1 MANTPIWGTEA
12 PTVATPVLSADV
24 SADVC
29 VVGLGGTGL
38 ACIAELSM
46 LGASVVGIDA
56 IGIAGGAAG
65 RNGGFLMGGM
75 SLFHHDAV
83 ERFGRERA
91 AAIYRATLDELERVV
106 AETPDAVRRTG
117 SLRIAAS
124 SEEES
129 DCDRQF
135 VAMQM
140 DELPVER
147 YAGPEGR
154 GLLFPRDAAFDPA
167 ARCRAL
173 ATSAIA
179 RGARLFGGTP
189 AVSVDAGRVRTPGG
203 DVRASTVIVA
213 VDGKLERILP
223 ELASRVRS
231 ARLQILATEPLATIR
246 WPRPVYTRWGLDYW
260 QQRADRRLVLGGC
273 RDAGG
278 EIEWTTSTDTTDV
291 VQDAIEHLLR
301 DRLGVTEP
309 VTHRWAATV
318 SYAEGGL
325 PVAEEVRPRVW
336 GVGAYSGTGNVI
348 GAMLGR
354 AVARGALS
362 GRDSVLELFRGS

>member
-1 MANTPIWGTEA
+1 MENAPIWSAEA
-12 PTVATPVLSADV
+12 PAIALPMLSGDI

-38 ACIAELSM
+38 ACIVELLS
-46 LGASVVGIDA
+46 LGASVVGVDA
-56 IGIAGGAAG
+56 IGIAAGAAG

-91 AAIYRATLDELERVV
+91 AAIYRATLDEIERVV
-106 AETPDAVRRTG
+106 AETPAGVRRTG

-129 DCDRQF
+129 DCERQF
-135 VAMQM
+135 IAMQA
-140 DELPVER
+140 DEVPVER
-147 YAGPEGR
+147 YDGPEGR

-167 ARCRAL
+167 ARCAAL
-173 ATSAIA
+173 AGSAMN
-179 RGARLFGGTP
+179 RGARLFGATP
-189 AVSVDAGRVRTPGG
+189 AVSIDAERVRTPGG
-203 DVRASTVIVA
+203 DVHASVVIVA

-223 ELASRVRS
+223 ELSPRVRS

-246 WPRPVYTRWGLDYW
+246 WPRPVYTCWGLDYW
-260 QQRADRRLVLGGC
+260 QQRADRRLVIGGC
-273 RDAGG
+273 RDVGG
-278 EIEWTTSTDTTDV
+278 ESEWTTSTETTDV
-291 VQDAIEHLLR
+291 VENAIEHMLR
-301 DRLGVTEP
+301 ERLGVTER
-309 VTHRWAATV
+309 VTNRWAATV
-318 SYAEGGL
+318 AYADGGM
-325 PVAEEVRPRVW
+325 PVAEEVRPGVW

-354 AVARGALS
+354 AVARGALT
-362 GRDSVLELFRGS
+362 GRDSVLELFRAS